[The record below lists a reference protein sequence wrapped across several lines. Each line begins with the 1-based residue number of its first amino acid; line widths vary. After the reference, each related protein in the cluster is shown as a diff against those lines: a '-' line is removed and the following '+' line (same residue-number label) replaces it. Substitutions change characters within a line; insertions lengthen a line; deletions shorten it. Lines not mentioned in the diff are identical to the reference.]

1 MIRIRIV
8 IFALVASFLLPSIG
22 AANTG
27 AHAHL
32 DPAAH
37 SQLQHSEEPDDDDA
51 RIVEH
56 DDTLPEHDHLGG
68 ACCSASG
75 MCVAILVEPLQMFDL
90 VTLSQERN
98 PLVHRLSAQSVDTLL
113 HPPIHNS

>member
-1 MIRIRIV
+1 MIRIRIA
-8 IFALVASFLLPSIG
+8 IFTLVASFLLPSIG
-22 AANTG
+22 AASVG

-37 SQLQHSEEPDDDDA
+37 SQLQHSEEPDDKV

-56 DDTLPEHDHLGG
+56 ENNLPEHDHSGG
-68 ACCSASG
+68 ACCSTSG
-75 MCVAILVEPLQMFDL
+75 TCVAILVEPLQMFDL
-90 VTLSQERN
+90 VTPSQERS
-98 PLVHRLSAQSVDTLL
+98 PLIRSLSAQTVDTLL

>member
-8 IFALVASFLLPSIG
+8 IFALVAGFLFPSIG
-22 AANTG
+22 TASAG

-37 SQLQHSEEPDDDDA
+37 SQLQHSHGSDDDR
-51 RIVEH
+51 RIGGHE
-56 DDTLPEHDHLGG
+56 DILPEHDHSGG
-68 ACCSASG
+68 ACCSTSG
-75 MCVAILVEPLQMFDL
+75 MCIAILVEPLQVFDH
-90 VTLSQERN
+90 VAPAQERSA
-98 PLVHRLSAQSVDTLL
+98 LMRSLSARTVETLL

>member
-8 IFALVASFLLPSIG
+8 IFTLVASFLLPSIG
-22 AANTG
+22 VVSAG

-37 SQLQHSEEPDDDDA
+37 SQLQHSEGPDDEA

-56 DDTLPEHDHLGG
+56 EDNLPEHNHSGG
-68 ACCSASG
+68 ACCSTSG
-75 MCVAILVEPLQMFDL
+75 TCVAILVEPLQIFDL
-90 VTLSQERN
+90 VTPSQERS
-98 PLVHRLSAQSVDTLL
+98 PLVHSLSAQTVDTLL